1 MAVWDRLKKVLGGQ
15 RSGGKDDGIYFYVRC
30 DRCREKV
37 RVRLNPHSELQQEFG
52 DSGQDSGYSVR
63 KMVVD
68 QRCFRPI
75 EVRMRFD
82 ASRHEQSRE
91 IEGGTFL
98 TQQEYEAC

>member
-1 MAVWDRLKKVLGGQ
+1 MPVWERLKKVFGSQ
-15 RSGGKDDGIYFYVRC
+15 PAGGKDDGIYFYVRC
-30 DRCREKV
+30 DRCQEKV

-63 KMVVD
+63 KMVVG

-82 ASRHEQSRE
+82 ASRREQSRE

-98 TQQEYEAC
+98 THDEYEAS